1 MLISFKCPH
10 CQASLQV
17 GSDFVGKTGI
27 CPKCKKEITVP
38 EQNTGTQSDQK
49 ESAKKE

>member
-17 GSDFVGKTGI
+17 GSNFAG
-27 CPKCKKEITVP
+27 KKEICPVCKEALTVP
-38 EQNTGTQSDQK
+38 KQDEKTTSCK
-49 ESAKKE
+49 ETPAKQE